1 MKTTSNV
8 VLRPQSETERIATE
22 RILTNRCLT
31 YEGPGEWFEVHESL
45 TPQDWVEI
53 LEEIDRETAVIELA
67 EE

>member
-1 MKTTSNV
+1 MKTISDV
-8 VLRPQSETERIATE
+8 VLRPQSETE

-53 LEEIDRETAVIELA
+53 LEEIDRETAVIELV

>member
-1 MKTTSNV
+1 MKTISNV

-31 YEGPGEWFEVHESL
+31 YEGPGEWFEVYERL
-45 TPQDWVEI
+45 TPQGWVEI
-53 LEEIDRETAVIELA
+53 LEEIDRETAVIELT